1 MTYPTSGKF
10 RLLSA
15 VTMLLSFFLPD
26 IAEAQGLRF
35 KGLETAIDE
44 RTSFTVFDNRTPTF
58 ENEFGIR
65 FRFQSYRDAE
75 RGIIFRLED
84 RKAGTD
90 PAVILFYDGAKNDHR
105 FYVNIENRLTAIS
118 LTVPRKEKGNASEWL
133 DVDFRMFLEKDTVML
148 AIDRDT
154 VYAAYGI
161 SKNGIHPELIFGRNK
176 FLIDIPSF
184 TIKDL
189 VISDLTSSYRFRLN
203 EESGQFARDDRRV
216 GSHLPVLQPED
227 YSSLRIPVA
236 LEAELYVELILEC
249 RRPVVEYRE

>member
-1 MTYPTSGKF
+1 MTNQTSGKF

-84 RKAGTD
+84 KKAGTD

-105 FYVNIENRLTAIS
+105 FYEPAHGHLADRAQKGE
-118 LTVPRKEKGNASEWL
+118 RKRIGMAGRGL
-133 DVDFRMFLEKDTVML
+133 PDV
-148 AIDRDT
+148 
-154 VYAAYGI
+154 
-161 SKNGIHPELIFGRNK
+161 S
-176 FLIDIPSF
+176 
-184 TIKDL
+184 
-189 VISDLTSSYRFRLN
+189 
-203 EESGQFARDDRRV
+203 
-216 GSHLPVLQPED
+216 
-227 YSSLRIPVA
+227 
-236 LEAELYVELILEC
+236 
-249 RRPVVEYRE
+249 